1 MPETSKTLRD
11 LYLNAIKRYNHP
23 EGSECKFCNGKH
35 NTFKGMDGRVEQG
48 GGMMMV
54 LAPGQSEKYYHG
66 LLVPCPACNY
76 YFISDPKYWWDEAYL
91 DIQEEYRDACDYHTR
106 QFTGG

>member
-1 MPETSKTLRD
+1 M
-11 LYLNAIKRYNHP
+11 
-23 EGSECKFCNGKH
+23 
-35 NTFKGMDGRVEQG
+35 

-91 DIQEEYRDACDYHTR
+91 DIQEEYRAACDYHTR
-106 QFTGG
+106 QFSGGQS